1 MKKSITHYSL
11 LDTRYFLLTAFLFLF
26 LLISPVFAAPTLY
39 VISDNPAETNI
50 QLEPL
55 VEKLGQQI
63 PAQVVRLKPEDP
75 KAVKFLKNF
84 DRLPQLIYSDVSF
97 KTLAKPFGNENA
109 ARPYFRSIG
118 FNTFAVSEKLL
129 RPEKYIKRKAM
140 PNRLDV
146 FVMSDCP
153 FGKAAMKYLAEH
165 KINQKYE
172 VHVHYIVNKNPKGK
186 TGRYIPYR
194 SLHGESEFFENLR
207 QICVQEQA
215 PDFYWSYP
223 FAEKPE
229 IRNDYFNKIKNKSI
243 EDCYQTAN
251 YRSKV
256 YQLVDSDIK
265 LTEELGISSSPTFLF
280 NNQNVYVGLGTVQK
294 ALNWP
299 AIKGQPAGSAGSC
312 NTLPVVK

>member
-1 MKKSITHYSL
+1 
-11 LDTRYFLLTAFLFLF
+11 
-26 LLISPVFAAPTLY
+26 
-39 VISDNPAETNI
+39 VISDNPSENNI

-84 DRLPQLIYSDVSF
+84 DRLPQLIYNDVPF

-129 RPEKYIKRKAM
+129 RPEKYIKRKAI

-153 FGKAAMKYLAEH
+153 FGKTAMKYLAEN
-165 KINQKYE
+165 KINQKYD

-207 QICVQEQA
+207 QICVQNQA

-223 FAEKPE
+223 FADKPNV
-229 IRNDYFNKIKNKSI
+229 RNDYFNKIKNKQI

-256 YQLVDSDIK
+256 YQLVDEDLA
-265 LTEELGISSSPTFLF
+265 LTQELGISSSPTFLLD
-280 NNQNVYVGLGTVQK
+280 NQNVYVGLGTVQK
-294 ALNWP
+294 ALGWP
-299 AIKGQPAGSAGSC
+299 AAKGQPIGSAGSC
-312 NTLPVVK
+312 NTLPPVR